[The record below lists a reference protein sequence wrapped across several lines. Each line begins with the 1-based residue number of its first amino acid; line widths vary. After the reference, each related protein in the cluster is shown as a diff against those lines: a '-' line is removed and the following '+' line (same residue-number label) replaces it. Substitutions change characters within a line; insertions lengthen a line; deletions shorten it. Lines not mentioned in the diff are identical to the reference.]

1 MLAGAPTE
9 EGCTGD
15 CDVCRRLR
23 RALLAALERQD
34 PGALAPADVA
44 ARAELAEADLVAHYG
59 GVESCLA
66 ATYDELAEELYDL
79 HVDAFDG
86 PGDWQSRFLDGVR
99 AALDRI
105 ASTPGAA
112 RLFFTE
118 ELRAHPHLRAR
129 HAAARQRVARLVAEE
144 IQHEQQRGIP
154 AVEVEFLLGAVAH
167 AAQAEAATRMEP
179 ARVAGR
185 VRETLRLLEAKAA

>member
-1 MLAGAPTE
+1 M
-9 EGCTGD
+9 
-15 CDVCRRLR
+15 
-23 RALLAALERQD
+23 
-34 PGALAPADVA
+34 A

-59 GVESCLA
+59 SVESCLA
-66 ATYDELAEELYDL
+66 AMYDELSQELYDL

-112 RLFFTE
+112 RLFFAE
-118 ELRAHPHLRAR
+118 ELRAHPDLRAR
-129 HAAARQRVARLVAEE
+129 RAAARQRVARLVGEE
-144 IQHEQQRGIP
+144 IEHEQERRIP
-154 AVEVEFLLGAVAH
+154 AVQVEFLLGAVSH

-179 ARVAGR
+179 AHVAGR
-185 VRETLRLLEAKAA
+185 VRETLRLLEPKAA